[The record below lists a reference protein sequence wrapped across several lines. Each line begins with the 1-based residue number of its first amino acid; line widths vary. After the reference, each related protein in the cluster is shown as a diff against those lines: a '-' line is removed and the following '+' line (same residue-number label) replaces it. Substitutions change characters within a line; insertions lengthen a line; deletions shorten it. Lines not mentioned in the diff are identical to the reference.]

1 MSNNL
6 EQAVRS
12 NMASAK
18 FGLMDR
24 VVAGLYNDFCVFTCV
39 HEVKNVIEKIVG
51 DAWMTVLAQYLLLI
65 GKSVRKKYQGHY
77 TRNKSFI
84 LFQLPAD
91 VIFAMLCFKRCV
103 ACATKICTR
112 MTWKS
117 MSNKDQSHNTGSS
130 VLYSMYAHWTF
141 ITNMAYN

>member
-77 TRNKSFI
+77 TRNKIFI
-84 LFQLPAD
+84 LLQLPAG
-91 VIFAMLCFKRCV
+91 VIFGICHALFQTLCHPR
-103 ACATKICTR
+103 
-112 MTWKS
+112 
-117 MSNKDQSHNTGSS
+117 N
-130 VLYSMYAHWTF
+130 
-141 ITNMAYN
+141 